1 MGIRTVLG
9 LAILV
14 SVSGV
19 VAEPTEEDLVR
30 QAQVIAADFQA
41 NLKSALMQAMSS
53 GGLVSAIEVC
63 RLESP
68 KITGELSGDGWVVAR
83 TALKVRNPANAPSPW
98 QRSQMESMVKAL
110 AAGEQ
115 AAALTVSDVREGG
128 EGGEG
133 KELRTFYYM
142 QPIMT
147 GKLCLTCHGAQLAP
161 DVQQAL
167 NKSYPDDQAVG
178 FSEGDLRGA
187 FVFTKTLSGG

>member
-53 GGLVSAIEVC
+53 GGPVSAIEVC

-110 AAGEQ
+110 AAGEK
-115 AAALTVSDVREGG
+115 AAALTVSDVREDG
-128 EGGEG
+128 EGGQG
-133 KELRTFYYM
+133 KELSTFYYM

-147 GKLCLTCHGAQLAP
+147 GKLCLICHGTQLAP

-167 NKSYPDDQAVG
+167 NKRYPDDQAVG

-187 FVFTKTLSGG
+187 FAFTKTLSGG

>member
-1 MGIRTVLG
+1 LG

-14 SVSGV
+14 SVNAT
-19 VAEPTEEDLVR
+19 VAEPAEEDLVR
-30 QAQVIAADFQA
+30 QAQVIAAEFQA

-53 GGLVSAIEVC
+53 GGPVSAIDVC

-83 TALKVRNPANAPSPW
+83 TALKVRNPANAPSSW
-98 QRSQMESMVKAL
+98 QRSQMESMVQAL
-110 AAGEQ
+110 TAGEKP
-115 AAALTVSDVREGG
+115 ATLTVSDIREGG
-128 EGGEG
+128 EGGQGGQGG
-133 KELRTFYYM
+133 KRRTFYYM

-147 GKLCLTCHGAQLAP
+147 AQLCLTCHGAQLAP

-178 FSEGDLRGA
+178 YSEGVLRGA
-187 FVFTKTLSGG
+187 FAFTKTLPGE